1 MMVGYKN
8 SPAEPISLAELE
20 REYCRVTQ
28 QSYPI
33 PEMEFARSWM
43 LFRVRPHLLRPAQVT
58 VSRPQ
63 YRANPFFFFD
73 VLSFPACG
81 YRSGDYGATCDTPSE
96 FGTGASIR
104 RQDCPDGRAGA
115 AGLGGRRTRTATTT
129 Q

>member
-63 YRANPFFFFD
+63 YRANPFFFF
-73 VLSFPACG
+73 
-81 YRSGDYGATCDTPSE
+81 
-96 FGTGASIR
+96 
-104 RQDCPDGRAGA
+104 
-115 AGLGGRRTRTATTT
+115 
-129 Q
+129 